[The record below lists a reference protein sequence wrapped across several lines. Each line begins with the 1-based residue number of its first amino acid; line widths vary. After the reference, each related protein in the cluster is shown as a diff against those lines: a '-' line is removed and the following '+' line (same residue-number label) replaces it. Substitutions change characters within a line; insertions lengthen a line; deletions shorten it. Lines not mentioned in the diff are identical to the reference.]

1 MNLPKKYLDKVVRAA
16 LQEDAAS
23 MDVTTKTLVPP
34 GTRAQAYLVAKEPL
48 VLCGMDLFKS
58 AMRLRDSRIRVKA
71 HFKEGSFLK
80 KSAVLAEITG
90 PARGILSGE
99 RVGLNYLQ
107 HLSGIA
113 TLTRRYVDRMAGT
126 KAVLLDTRKTTPG
139 MRLLERYAVKTGGGQ
154 NHRMD
159 LQSAV
164 MVKDNH
170 RHLLASMSEVM
181 ERLER
186 CPEGVPIIVEV
197 ESLEQLEEAY
207 RLGARYIQLDN
218 MSLAEMKWAV
228 RTVGKKCRLEATGG
242 ITLKNI
248 RQVAKTGV
256 GFISVGAITHS
267 APAVDISLELVEK

>member
-1 MNLPKKYLDKVVRAA
+1 MNLPKKYLEKVVRAA

-23 MDVTTKTLVPP
+23 MDVTTQTLVPL
-34 GTRAQAYLVAKEPL
+34 GRRTQAYLVAKEPL
-48 VLCGMDLFKS
+48 VLCGMDLFKA
-58 AMRLRDSRIRVKA
+58 AMRLRDSRIRVKS
-71 HFKEGSFLK
+71 HFKEGVFLK
-80 KSAVLAEITG
+80 KSAVIAEITG

-99 RVGLNYLQ
+99 RVGLNFLQ

-113 TLTRRYVDRMAGT
+113 TLTRRYVARLAGT

-139 MRLLERYAVKTGGGQ
+139 LRLLERYAVKTGGGQ

-170 RHLLASMSEVM
+170 RHLLASLSEVM
-181 ERLER
+181 ERLEK
-186 CPEGVPIIVEV
+186 CPEGIPIIVEV